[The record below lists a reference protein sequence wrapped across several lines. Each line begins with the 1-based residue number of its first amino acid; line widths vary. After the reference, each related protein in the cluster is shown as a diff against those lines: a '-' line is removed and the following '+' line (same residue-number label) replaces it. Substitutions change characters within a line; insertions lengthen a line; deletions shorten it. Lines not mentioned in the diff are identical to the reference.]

1 MSKKFQSMTYA
12 DRMQNPCHKCKPNVP
27 HYDTYVL
34 EEKRE
39 LNNKL
44 GRVLPK
50 STFKKIEKNPLAH
63 LKVNDF
69 SLENLQAIG
78 APLNVCT
85 MRHDNNTA
93 TAIMEN
99 NIAMFNQSQKPE

>member
-1 MSKKFQSMTYA
+1 MSNKFKSITYA
-12 DRMQNPCHKCKPNVP
+12 DRMQNPVYKCKPVVP
-27 HYDTYVL
+27 KYDTFVL
-34 EEKRE
+34 EQVRE
-39 LNNKL
+39 LNPQL

-50 STFKKIEKNPLAH
+50 STFKKIEKNPLSH

-78 APLNVCT
+78 APLNPCT
-85 MRHDNNTA
+85 MKHDTNTA
-93 TAIMEN
+93 IAIMEN

>member
-1 MSKKFQSMTYA
+1 MSKNYKCITYA
-12 DRMQNPCHKCKPNVP
+12 DRMQNPVHKCKPKVP

-39 LNNKL
+39 YNEKI

-50 STFKKIEKNPLAH
+50 STFKKIEKNPLSH
-63 LKVNDF
+63 LNVNDF

-78 APLNVCT
+78 APLNPCT
-85 MRHDNNTA
+85 MKHDTNTA
-93 TAIMEN
+93 TSIMEN
-99 NIAMFNQSQKPE
+99 NITKFNQSQKTE